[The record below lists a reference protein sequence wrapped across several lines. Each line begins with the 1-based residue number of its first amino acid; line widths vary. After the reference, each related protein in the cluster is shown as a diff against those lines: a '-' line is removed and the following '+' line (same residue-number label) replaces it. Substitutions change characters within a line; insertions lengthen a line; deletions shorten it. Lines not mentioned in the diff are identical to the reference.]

1 MKTVKYNEYQIAVA
15 EIDARIE
22 DFRRNGS
29 GCWSSL
35 TPFVNKNSGL
45 FNDKPIEMQLNWCAN
60 GNVDLDKAEQFAS
73 ELQEAIELARN
84 FKYNGYVIE
93 Y

>member
-15 EIDARIE
+15 EMEARID

-29 GCWSSL
+29 GCWSYL
-35 TPFVNKNSGL
+35 TPFSNKNGL
-45 FNDKPIEMQLNWCAN
+45 SFDDKPIEMQINWCAN
-60 GNVDLDKAEQFAS
+60 GSVDLDKAEQFAD
-73 ELQEAIELARN
+73 ELKEAIELARN
-84 FKYNGYVIE
+84 FKYNGYAIE

>member
-1 MKTVKYNEYQIAVA
+1 MKTVKYNEYQIALA
-15 EIDARIE
+15 ELDAQIDE
-22 DFRRNGS
+22 FRQNGS

-35 TPFVNKNSGL
+35 TPFVNKNGSL
-45 FNDKPIEMQLNWCAN
+45 FGDKPIEMQINWCAC

-84 FKYNGYVIE
+84 FKYNGYKIE